1 MAGVGSP
8 TRVENP
14 ISTVPG
20 TEELVINMGPQH
32 PSTHGVLRVI
42 LKLDGETVKDLD
54 CDIGYLHRGTEKI
67 GENINY
73 TMFIPYT
80 DRLDYI
86 AAPSSNLAWVQA
98 VESLFD
104 WEIPPRALFIR
115 TIVAELSR
123 TASHLL
129 WLATHALDI
138 GAMTVFL
145 WCFREREMVLDL
157 FERAFGARLTVNAFR
172 LGGLYQDV
180 PDKFLQETREF
191 IDIFPDRIDDYETL
205 LTENRIWIQRTRG
218 VGVISA
224 EDALDYGLTGPI
236 LRASGVKW
244 DLRRAKPYAA
254 YPYVDFVVPVG
265 ENGDVYDRY
274 LVRLVEMRQSTRI
287 IEQCLDQLPDGPVS
301 CKTPRTIK
309 PPVGE
314 IYHSIENPKGEFGFY
329 LVSDGTETPYRVR
342 IRPPSFINLAGLK
355 KLCVGGL
362 LADVV
367 AIIGSIDI
375 VLGECDR

>member
-1 MAGVGSP
+1 MLGAEISS
-8 TRVENP
+8 RIERS
-14 ISTVPG
+14 STVPG
-20 TEELVINMGPQH
+20 TEELVINRGPQH
-32 PSTHGVLRVI
+32 PSTHGVLRII
-42 LKLDGETVKDLD
+42 LKLDGETVKDVD

-67 GENINY
+67 GENITY

-86 AAPSSNLAWVQA
+86 AAPSCNLAWVQA
-98 VESLFD
+98 VESFFD
-104 WEIPPRALFIR
+104 WEIPDRALFIR
-115 TIVAELSR
+115 SIVAELSR
-123 TASHLL
+123 IASHLL

-180 PDKFLQETREF
+180 PQEFLDDARKFIEL
-191 IDIFPDRIDDYETL
+191 FPDRVDDYETL
-205 LTENRIWIQRTRG
+205 LTENRIWLQRTRG

-224 EDALDYGLTGPI
+224 ADALDYGLTGPI

-254 YPYVDFVVPVG
+254 YPYVNFTIPVG

-274 LVRLVEMRQSTRI
+274 LVRLVEMRESASI
-287 IEQCLDQLPDGPVS
+287 IGQCLDMLPGGPVS

-309 PPVGE
+309 PPAGE
-314 IYHSIENPKGEFGFY
+314 IYHGTENPKGEFGFY
-329 LVSDGTETPYRVR
+329 IVSDGTETPYRVR

-355 KLCVGGL
+355 KLCVGEL
-362 LADVV
+362 LADVI

>member
-1 MAGVGSP
+1 MLGAETSS
-8 TRVENP
+8 RIERS
-14 ISTVPG
+14 STVPG

-32 PSTHGVLRVI
+32 PSTHGVLRII
-42 LKLDGETVKDLD
+42 LKLDGETVKDVD

-67 GENINY
+67 GENITY

-86 AAPSSNLAWVQA
+86 AAPSCNLAWVQA
-98 VESLFD
+98 VESFFD
-104 WEIPPRALFIR
+104 WEIPDRALFIR
-115 TIVAELSR
+115 SIVAELSR
-123 TASHLL
+123 IASHLL

-180 PDKFLQETREF
+180 PQEFLDDARKFIEL
-191 IDIFPDRIDDYETL
+191 FPDRVDDYETL
-205 LTENRIWIQRTRG
+205 LTENRIWLQRTRG

-224 EDALDYGLTGPI
+224 ADALDYGLTGPI

-254 YPYVDFVVPVG
+254 YPYVNFTIPVG

-274 LVRLVEMRQSTRI
+274 LVRLVEMRESASI
-287 IEQCLDQLPDGPVS
+287 IGQCLDMLPGGPVS

-309 PPVGE
+309 PPAGE
-314 IYHSIENPKGEFGFY
+314 IYHGTENPKGEFGFY
-329 LVSDGTETPYRVR
+329 IVSDGTETPYRVR

-355 KLCVGGL
+355 KLCVGEL
-362 LADVV
+362 LADVI

>member
-1 MAGVGSP
+1 MVQAAPQS
-8 TRVENP
+8 EP
-14 ISTVPG
+14 IVPQ

-32 PSTHGVLRVI
+32 PSTHGVLRII
-42 LKLDGETVKDLD
+42 LKLDGETVKDVD

-67 GENINY
+67 GENITY

-86 AAPSSNLAWVQA
+86 AAPSCNLAWVQA
-98 VESLFD
+98 VESFFD
-104 WEIPPRALFIR
+104 WEIPDRALFIR
-115 TIVAELSR
+115 SIVAELSR
-123 TASHLL
+123 IASHLL

-180 PDKFLQETREF
+180 PQEFLDDARKFIEL
-191 IDIFPDRIDDYETL
+191 FPDRVDDYETL
-205 LTENRIWIQRTRG
+205 LTENRIWLQRTRG

-224 EDALDYGLTGPI
+224 ADALDYGLTGPI

-254 YPYVDFVVPVG
+254 YPYVNFTIPVG

-274 LVRLVEMRQSTRI
+274 LVRLVEMRESASI
-287 IEQCLDQLPDGPVS
+287 IGQCLDMLPGGPVS

-309 PPVGE
+309 PPAGE
-314 IYHSIENPKGEFGFY
+314 IYHGTENPKGEFGFY
-329 LVSDGTETPYRVR
+329 IVSDGTETPYRVR

-355 KLCVGGL
+355 KLCVGEL
-362 LADVV
+362 LADVI

>member
-1 MAGVGSP
+1 MVGVGSQA
-8 TRVENP
+8 RIEDQA
-14 ISTVPG
+14 STVPG

-42 LKLDGETVKDLD
+42 LKLDGETVKDVD

-67 GENINY
+67 GENITY

-123 TASHLL
+123 IASHLL

-180 PDKFLQETREF
+180 PNKFLEETREF
-191 IDIFPDRIDDYETL
+191 IDIFPARIDDYETL

-224 EDALDYGLTGPI
+224 EDALDYALTGPI
-236 LRASGVKW
+236 LRASGVRW

-254 YPYVDFVVPVG
+254 YPYVDFVVPIG

-274 LVRLVEMRQSTRI
+274 LVRLVEMRESVRI
-287 IEQCLDQLPDGPVS
+287 IEQCLDQLPAGPVS

-309 PPVGE
+309 PPAGE

-342 IRPPSFINLAGLK
+342 IRPPSFINLASLK
-355 KLCVGGL
+355 KLCVGEL

>member
-1 MAGVGSP
+1 MLGAEISS
-8 TRVENP
+8 RIERS
-14 ISTVPG
+14 STVPG

-32 PSTHGVLRVI
+32 PSTHGVLRII
-42 LKLDGETVKDLD
+42 LKLDGETVKDVD

-67 GENINY
+67 GENITY

-86 AAPSSNLAWVQA
+86 AAPSCNLAWVQA
-98 VESLFD
+98 VESFFD
-104 WEIPPRALFIR
+104 WEIPDRALFIR
-115 TIVAELSR
+115 SIVAELSR
-123 TASHLL
+123 IASHLL

-180 PDKFLQETREF
+180 PQEFLDDARKFIEL
-191 IDIFPDRIDDYETL
+191 FPDRVDDYETL
-205 LTENRIWIQRTRG
+205 LTENRIWLQRTRG

-224 EDALDYGLTGPI
+224 ADALDYGLTGPI

-254 YPYVDFVVPVG
+254 YPYVNFTIPVG

-274 LVRLVEMRQSTRI
+274 LVRLVEMRESANI
-287 IEQCLDQLPDGPVS
+287 IGQCLDMLPGGPVS

-309 PPVGE
+309 PPAGE
-314 IYHSIENPKGEFGFY
+314 IYHGTENPKGEFGFY
-329 LVSDGTETPYRVR
+329 IVSDGTETPYRVR

-355 KLCVGGL
+355 KLCVGEL
-362 LADVV
+362 LADVI

>member
-1 MAGVGSP
+1 MLGAEISS
-8 TRVENP
+8 RIERS
-14 ISTVPG
+14 STVPG

-32 PSTHGVLRVI
+32 PSTHGVLRII
-42 LKLDGETVKDLD
+42 LKLDGETVKDVD

-67 GENINY
+67 GENITY

-86 AAPSSNLAWVQA
+86 AAPSCNLAWVQA
-98 VESLFD
+98 VESFFD
-104 WEIPPRALFIR
+104 WEIPDRALFIR
-115 TIVAELSR
+115 SIVAELSR
-123 TASHLL
+123 IASHLL

-180 PDKFLQETREF
+180 PQEFLDDARKFIEL
-191 IDIFPDRIDDYETL
+191 FPDRVDDYETL
-205 LTENRIWIQRTRG
+205 LTENRIWLQRTRG

-224 EDALDYGLTGPI
+224 ADALDYGLTGPI

-254 YPYVDFVVPVG
+254 YPYVNFTIPVG

-274 LVRLVEMRQSTRI
+274 LVRLVEMRESASI
-287 IEQCLDQLPDGPVS
+287 IGQCLDMLPGGPVS

-309 PPVGE
+309 PPAGE
-314 IYHSIENPKGEFGFY
+314 IYHGTENPKGEFGFY
-329 LVSDGTETPYRVR
+329 IVSDGTETPYRVR

-355 KLCVGGL
+355 KLCVGEL
-362 LADVV
+362 LADVI

>member
-1 MAGVGSP
+1 MSAAVDEAKAAGK
-8 TRVENP
+8 R
-14 ISTVPG
+14 IKL
-20 TEELVINMGPQH
+20 EEMYLNMGPQH
-32 PSTHGVLRVI
+32 PSTHGVLRII
-42 LKLDGETVKDLD
+42 LKLDGETVKDVD

-67 GENINY
+67 GENITY

-86 AAPSSNLAWVQA
+86 AAPSCNLAWVQA
-98 VESLFD
+98 VESFFD
-104 WEIPPRALFIR
+104 WEIPDRALFIR
-115 TIVAELSR
+115 SIVAELSR
-123 TASHLL
+123 IASHLL

-180 PDKFLQETREF
+180 PQEFLDDARKFIEL
-191 IDIFPDRIDDYETL
+191 FPDRVDDYETL
-205 LTENRIWIQRTRG
+205 LTENRIWLQRTRG

-224 EDALDYGLTGPI
+224 ADALDYGLTGPI

-254 YPYVDFVVPVG
+254 YPYVNFTIPVG

-274 LVRLVEMRQSTRI
+274 LVRLVEMRESASI
-287 IEQCLDQLPDGPVS
+287 IGQCLDMLPGGPVS

-309 PPVGE
+309 PPAGE
-314 IYHSIENPKGEFGFY
+314 IYHGTENPKGEFGFY
-329 LVSDGTETPYRVR
+329 IVSDGTETPYRVR

-355 KLCVGGL
+355 KLCVGEL
-362 LADVV
+362 LADVI

>member
-1 MAGVGSP
+1 MVGVANVS
-8 TRVENP
+8 RIEQQ
-14 ISTVPG
+14 STVHG

-42 LKLDGETVKDLD
+42 LKLDGETVNDLD

-67 GENINY
+67 GENITY

-86 AAPSSNLAWVQA
+86 AAPSNNLAWVTA
-98 VESLFD
+98 VEKFFD
-104 WEIPPRALFIR
+104 WEIPMRAQYIR
-115 TIVAELSR
+115 SMVGELSR
-123 TASHLL
+123 IASHLL

-157 FERAFGARLTVNAFR
+157 FETAFGGRLTVNAFR
-172 LGGLYQDV
+172 LGGLHEDV
-180 PDKFLQETREF
+180 PEKFLQLTQEF
-191 IDIFPDRIDDYETL
+191 VDLFPSRIDDYETL
-205 LTENRIWIQRTRG
+205 LTNNRIWLQRTRD
-218 VGVISA
+218 VGIISA
-224 EDALDYGLTGPI
+224 EDAMDLGLTGPI
-236 LRASGVKW
+236 IRGSGVSW

-254 YPYVDFVVPVG
+254 YPYLDFVVPVG
-265 ENGDVYDRY
+265 ENGDIYDRY
-274 LVRLVEMRQSTRI
+274 LVRIEELRQSTHI
-287 IEQCLDQLPDGPVS
+287 IRQCLEQLPGGPVS

-309 PPVGE
+309 PPEGE

-329 LVSDGTETPYRVR
+329 IVSDGTTTPYRVR
-342 IRPPSFINLAGLK
+342 IRPPSFINLGGLK
-355 KLCVGGL
+355 KLCVGQL
-362 LADVV
+362 VADVV

>member
-1 MAGVGSP
+1 MLGAEISS
-8 TRVENP
+8 RIERS
-14 ISTVPG
+14 STVPG

-32 PSTHGVLRVI
+32 PSTHGVLRLGI
-42 LKLDGETVKDLD
+42 LLEGETVKDVD

-67 GENINY
+67 GENITY

-86 AAPSSNLAWVQA
+86 AAPSCNLAWVQA
-98 VESLFD
+98 VESFFD
-104 WEIPPRALFIR
+104 WEIPDRALFIR
-115 TIVAELSR
+115 SIVAELSR
-123 TASHLL
+123 IASHLL

-180 PDKFLQETREF
+180 PQEFLDDARKFIEL
-191 IDIFPDRIDDYETL
+191 FPDRVDDYETP
-205 LTENRIWIQRTRG
+205 LTENRIWLQRTRG

-224 EDALDYGLTGPI
+224 ADALDYGLTGPI

-254 YPYVDFVVPVG
+254 YPYVNFTIPVG

-274 LVRLVEMRQSTRI
+274 LVRLVEMRESASI
-287 IEQCLDQLPDGPVS
+287 IGQCLDMLPGGPVS

-309 PPVGE
+309 PPAGE
-314 IYHSIENPKGEFGFY
+314 IYHGTENPKGEFGFY
-329 LVSDGTETPYRVR
+329 IVSDGTETPYRVR

-355 KLCVGGL
+355 KLCVGEL
-362 LADVV
+362 LADVI

>member
-1 MAGVGSP
+1 MLGAETSS
-8 TRVENP
+8 RIERS
-14 ISTVPG
+14 STVPG

-32 PSTHGVLRVI
+32 PSTHGVLRII
-42 LKLDGETVKDLD
+42 LKLDGETVKDVD

-67 GENINY
+67 GENITY

-86 AAPSSNLAWVQA
+86 AAPSCNLAWVQA
-98 VESLFD
+98 VESFFD
-104 WEIPPRALFIR
+104 WEIPGRALFIR
-115 TIVAELSR
+115 SIVAELSR
-123 TASHLL
+123 IASHLL

-180 PDKFLQETREF
+180 PQEFLDDARKFIEL
-191 IDIFPDRIDDYETL
+191 FPDRVDDYETL
-205 LTENRIWIQRTRG
+205 LTENRIWLQRTRG

-254 YPYVDFVVPVG
+254 YPYVNFTIPVG

-274 LVRLVEMRQSTRI
+274 LVRLVEMRESASI
-287 IEQCLDQLPDGPVS
+287 IGQCLDMLPGGPMS

-309 PPVGE
+309 PPAGE
-314 IYHSIENPKGEFGFY
+314 IYHGTENPKGEFGFY
-329 LVSDGTETPYRVR
+329 IVSDGTETPYRVR

-355 KLCVGGL
+355 KLCVGEL
-362 LADVV
+362 LADVI

>member
-1 MAGVGSP
+1 MLGAEISS
-8 TRVENP
+8 RIERS
-14 ISTVPG
+14 STVPG

-32 PSTHGVLRVI
+32 PSTHGVLRII
-42 LKLDGETVKDLD
+42 LKLDGETVKDVD

-67 GENINY
+67 GENITY

-86 AAPSSNLAWVQA
+86 AAPSCNLAWVQA
-98 VESLFD
+98 VESFFD
-104 WEIPPRALFIR
+104 WEIPGRALFIR
-115 TIVAELSR
+115 SIVAELSR
-123 TASHLL
+123 IASHLL

-180 PDKFLQETREF
+180 PQEFLDDARKFIEL
-191 IDIFPDRIDDYETL
+191 FPDRVDDYETL
-205 LTENRIWIQRTRG
+205 LTENRIWLQRTRG

-254 YPYVDFVVPVG
+254 YPYVNFTIPVG

-274 LVRLVEMRQSTRI
+274 LVRLVEMRESASI
-287 IEQCLDQLPDGPVS
+287 IGQCLDMLPGGPVS

-309 PPVGE
+309 PPAGE
-314 IYHSIENPKGEFGFY
+314 IYHGTENPKGEFGFY
-329 LVSDGTETPYRVR
+329 IVSDGTETPYRVR

-355 KLCVGGL
+355 KLCVGEL
-362 LADVV
+362 LADVI

>member
-1 MAGVGSP
+1 
-8 TRVENP
+8 
-14 ISTVPG
+14 
-20 TEELVINMGPQH
+20 
-32 PSTHGVLRVI
+32 
-42 LKLDGETVKDLD
+42 
-54 CDIGYLHRGTEKI
+54 
-67 GENINY
+67 
-73 TMFIPYT
+73 MFIPYT

-98 VESLFD
+98 VESFFD
-104 WEIPPRALFIR
+104 WEIPDRALFLR
-115 TIVAELSR
+115 TMVGELSR
-123 TASHLL
+123 IASHLL
-129 WLATHALDI
+129 WLATHALDV

-157 FERAFGARLTVNAFR
+157 FESAFGARLTVNAFR

-180 PDKFLQETREF
+180 PREF
-191 IDIFPDRIDDYETL
+191 LDDTRKFVDLFPGRIDDYETL
-205 LTENRIWIQRTRG
+205 LTENRIWLQRTRG
-218 VGVISA
+218 IGVISA

-254 YPYVDFVVPVG
+254 YPYVDFTIPVG

-274 LVRLVEMRQSTRI
+274 LVRLIEMRESAKI
-287 IEQCLDQLPDGPVS
+287 IVQCLDMLPAGPVS

-309 PPVGE
+309 PPAGE

-329 LVSDGTETPYRVR
+329 IVSDGTETPYRVR

-355 KLCVGGL
+355 KLCVGEL
-362 LADVV
+362 LADVIAV
-367 AIIGSIDI
+367 IGSIDI

>member
-1 MAGVGSP
+1 MVGVDSSSR
-8 TRVENP
+8 TER
-14 ISTVPG
+14 ITTVPG
-20 TEELVINMGPQH
+20 TEELIINMGPQH

-42 LKLDGETVKDLD
+42 LKLDGETVKDVD

-67 GENINY
+67 GENITY
-73 TMFIPYT
+73 SMFIPYT

-98 VESLFD
+98 VESFFD

-115 TIVAELSR
+115 SLVGELSR
-123 TASHLL
+123 IASHLL

-180 PDKFLQETREF
+180 PPDFLTEAREF
-191 IDIFPDRIDDYETL
+191 VDIFPSRVDDYETL

-218 VGVISA
+218 IGVISA
-224 EDALDYGLTGPI
+224 KDAMDYGMMGPI

-254 YPYVDFVVPVG
+254 YPYVDFTVPVG

-274 LVRLVEMRQSTRI
+274 LVRLVEMRQSAHI
-287 IEQCLDQLPDGPVS
+287 IDQCLKMLPEGPVS

-309 PPVGE
+309 PPAGE

-329 LVSDGTETPYRVR
+329 IVSDGSETPYRVR

-355 KLCVGGL
+355 KLCVGEL
-362 LADVV
+362 LADVI

>member
-1 MAGVGSP
+1 MFGVESSQRIQRGP
-8 TRVENP
+8 
-14 ISTVPG
+14 STVPG

-42 LKLDGETVKDLD
+42 LKLDGETVTDVD

-67 GENINY
+67 GENITY

-86 AAPSSNLAWVQA
+86 AAPSSNLAWVQTI
-98 VESLFD
+98 ESLFD

-115 TIVAELSR
+115 SMVAELSR
-123 TASHLL
+123 IASHLL

-180 PDKFLQETREF
+180 PQEFLDETRAF
-191 IDIFPDRIDDYETL
+191 VDIFPSRVDDYETL
-205 LTENRIWIQRTRG
+205 LTENRIWLQRTQG

-224 EDALDYGLTGPI
+224 EDAMDLALTGPI
-236 LRASGVKW
+236 LRSTGVQW

-254 YPYVDFVVPVG
+254 YPYLDFVVPVG

-274 LVRLVEMRQSTRI
+274 LVRIEEMRQSARI
-287 IEQCLDQLPDGPVS
+287 IDQCLDMLPGGPVS

-309 PPVGE
+309 PPAGE
-314 IYHSIENPKGEFGFY
+314 VYHSIENPKGEFGFY

-355 KLCVGGL
+355 KLAVGGL
-362 LADVV
+362 LADVI

>member
-1 MAGVGSP
+1 MVGGVESSSRIERI
-8 TRVENP
+8 T
-14 ISTVPG
+14 TVPG
-20 TEELVINMGPQH
+20 TEELIVNMGPQH

-42 LKLDGETVKDLD
+42 LKLEGETVKDVD

-67 GENINY
+67 GENITY

-98 VESLFD
+98 VESFFD
-104 WEIPPRALFIR
+104 WEIPDRALFLR
-115 TIVAELSR
+115 TIVGELSR
-123 TASHLL
+123 IASHLL

-157 FERAFGARLTVNAFR
+157 FEMAFGARLTVNAFR
-172 LGGLYQDV
+172 LGGLHQDV
-180 PDKFLQETREF
+180 PPEFLVEARKFINL
-191 IDIFPDRIDDYETL
+191 FPSRVE
-205 LTENRIWIQRTRG
+205 
-218 VGVISA
+218 
-224 EDALDYGLTGPI
+224 DYGMTGPI

-254 YPYVDFVVPVG
+254 YPYVDFTIPVG

-274 LVRLVEMRQSTRI
+274 LVRLVEMRQSAHI
-287 IEQCLDQLPDGPVS
+287 IDQCLDMLPGGPVS

-309 PPVGE
+309 PPAGE

-329 LVSDGTETPYRVR
+329 IVSDGSETPYRVK

-355 KLCVGGL
+355 KMCVGEF

>member
-1 MAGVGSP
+1 MLGAETSS
-8 TRVENP
+8 RIERS
-14 ISTVPG
+14 STVPG

-32 PSTHGVLRVI
+32 PSTHGVLRII
-42 LKLDGETVKDLD
+42 LKLDGETVKDVD

-67 GENINY
+67 GENITY

-86 AAPSSNLAWVQA
+86 AAPSCNLAWVQA
-98 VESLFD
+98 VESFFD
-104 WEIPPRALFIR
+104 WEIPDRALFIR
-115 TIVAELSR
+115 SIVAELSR
-123 TASHLL
+123 IASHLL

-180 PDKFLQETREF
+180 PQEFLDDARKFIEL
-191 IDIFPDRIDDYETL
+191 FPDRVDDYETL
-205 LTENRIWIQRTRG
+205 LTENRIWLQRTRG

-224 EDALDYGLTGPI
+224 ADALDYGLTGPI

-254 YPYVDFVVPVG
+254 YPYVNFTIPVG

-274 LVRLVEMRQSTRI
+274 LVRLVEMRESASVI
-287 IEQCLDQLPDGPVS
+287 GQCLGMLPGGPVS

-309 PPVGE
+309 PPAGE
-314 IYHSIENPKGEFGFY
+314 IYHGTENPKGEFGFY
-329 LVSDGTETPYRVR
+329 IVSDGTETPYRVR

-355 KLCVGGL
+355 KLCVGEL
-362 LADVV
+362 LADVI